1 MLVGV
6 GYTLVSFHAHPDD
19 EVLLTGGTL
28 ARAAAQGHRVV
39 LVVATDGA
47 AGLAADHLRA
57 DGGLSTRR
65 DAELQRSADALGC
78 ARVVRLGYADSGWG
92 ADAVPPPGA
101 FSRVPVADA
110 AAALAA
116 VLVQERADVLT
127 VYDPAGGYGH
137 ADHRRVHEVGVAA
150 AALARTPV
158 VLEATLDRRLVVRLV
173 RLVQAVPG
181 LLPDLR
187 AADFAAAFTAHAQI
201 THRVDVRA
209 HSAAKRRAMAAHV
222 SQTTADEGTRALAV
236 MLRLPQW
243 LFRRITGTE
252 WFVERGRA
260 PGVPVD
266 DVFATLRERD
276 AGPAPDVSR
285 SR

>member
-1 MLVGV
+1 M

-28 ARAAAQGHRVV
+28 ARAAATGHRVV

-47 AGLAADHLRA
+47 AGLAAERLRA
-57 DGGLSTRR
+57 DGGLRERR
-65 DAELQRSADALGC
+65 AAELERSAEALGC

-92 ADAVPPPGA
+92 PDAVPPPDA
-101 FSRVPVADA
+101 FSTVPVADA

-116 VLVQERADVLT
+116 VLRQERADVLT

-150 AALARTPV
+150 AALAGTPV
-158 VLEATLDRRLVVRLV
+158 VLEATMDRRLVVRLV
-173 RLVQAVPG
+173 RLVEAIPG

-187 AADFAAAFTAHAQI
+187 AADFAGAFTAHGQI

-209 HSAAKRRAMAAHV
+209 HTGAKRRAMAAHV
-222 SQTTADEGTRALAV
+222 SQTTADDGTRALAV
-236 MLRLPQW
+236 MLRLPRW
-243 LFRRITGTE
+243 LFGRITGTE

-260 PGVPVD
+260 PGPVVD
-266 DVFATLRERD
+266 DVFATLREVG
-276 AGPAPDVSR
+276 AGSADLRRPPSPG
-285 SR
+285 

>member
-1 MLVGV
+1 M

-47 AGLAADHLRA
+47 AGLAAEHLRA
-57 DGGLSTRR
+57 DGGLRDRR
-65 DAELQRSADALGC
+65 AAELQRSAEALGC
-78 ARVVRLGYADSGWG
+78 ARVVQLGYADSGWG
-92 ADAVPPPGA
+92 PGAVPPPGA
-101 FSRVPVADA
+101 FSRVPLADA

-116 VLVQERADVLT
+116 VLRQERADVLT

-150 AALARTPV
+150 AALAGTPV
-158 VLEATLDRRLVVRLV
+158 VLEATIDRRLVLRLV
-173 RLVQAVPG
+173 RLVQAVPR
-181 LLPDLR
+181 LLPELR
-187 AADFAAAFTAHAQI
+187 AADFAAAFTAHGQI

-209 HSAAKRRAMAAHV
+209 HTGAKRRAMAAHV

-236 MLRLPQW
+236 MLRLPRW
-243 LFRRITGTE
+243 LFGRITGTE

-260 PGVPVD
+260 PGAVVD
-266 DVFATLRERD
+266 DVFATLRATG
-276 AGPAPDVSR
+276 AGSPTDVSR